1 MGARLKMRRRLYS
14 RRARSATKNQR
25 FEEIDFSAGIG
36 YRFSMK
42 RSPSREQSQ
51 AVILAID
58 IGTSSL
64 RTALF
69 DARARRLVRT
79 TAQEAYSLRVTA
91 DGGAELSP
99 QTLRQ
104 TLFRC
109 LAQTLRSYHA
119 DRTLRLRPIIA
130 VGTSCFWHSLL
141 GADESGRALT
151 PIYTWADSRCRE
163 DAARLRAEFSER
175 AVHARTGCM
184 LRSSFWPAKLLWLR
198 CTEPEFFACVAR
210 WVSPAEWLQRELC
223 GDARCSYAMASG
235 TGLFNPATLRWDAGI
250 LKRCR
255 ISQKELNTLS
265 EEPVR
270 ISTRW
275 GRKFPELR
283 EALWFPAIGDGAA
296 SNLGS
301 GATKTGV
308 AALNCGTSAAIRLVS
323 RVQRAR
329 APFGLFCYRVDA
341 ERLLIGGAVSN
352 AGNLRAWCLRQLN
365 LPSDP
370 QELER
375 ALAARPSPL
384 HGLTV
389 LPFWV
394 SERAPTWPE
403 DLHGTIVRL
412 KNSSSALD
420 ILQATREAV
429 FQRLAQIA
437 ELLPIR
443 KFVVSGGIQK
453 SPADMQRL
461 ADVLGRSL
469 IVCSEPEAS
478 LRGAAV
484 YALEKL
490 GVAAPLPPAGP
501 VIHPRLRFSRQYIVA
516 RRRQRELE
524 DLLRGFAT
532 M

>member
-1 MGARLKMRRRLYS
+1 MT
-14 RRARSATKNQR
+14 RSL
-25 FEEIDFSAGIG
+25 
-36 YRFSMK
+36 
-42 RSPSREQSQ
+42 SREQSS
-51 AVILAID
+51 ALILAID

-69 DARARRLVRT
+69 DAHGRRFLRT
-79 TAQEAYSLRVTA
+79 TAQEAYSLRVTP
-91 DGGAELSP
+91 DGGAEMSP
-99 QTLRQ
+99 QTLRRTFLQ
-104 TLFRC
+104 C
-109 LAQTLRSYHA
+109 LAKTLRVHRA

-141 GADESGRALT
+141 GVDENGRALT

-163 DAARLRAEFSER
+163 DAARLRAELSER
-175 AVHARTGCM
+175 MIQARTGCM
-184 LRSSFWPAKLLWLR
+184 LRSSYWPAKLLWLR
-198 CTEPEFFACVAR
+198 RTQPKVFTRVSH
-210 WVSPAEWLQRELC
+210 WMSPAEWLQRGLC
-223 GDARCSYAMASG
+223 GEARCSYAMANG
-235 TGLFNPATLRWDAGI
+235 TGLFKTAALRWDTTL
-250 LKRCR
+250 LKRCHISPKKLNALNEEPLR
-255 ISQKELNTLS
+255 ISA
-265 EEPVR
+265 
-270 ISTRW
+270 RW
-275 GRKFPELR
+275 ARKFPELR

-308 AALNCGTSAAIRLVS
+308 AALNVGTSAALRLVS
-323 RVQRAR
+323 HTKRAR
-329 APFGLFCYRVDA
+329 VPFGLFGYRIDA
-341 ERLLIGGAVSN
+341 RRLLIGGAVSN
-352 AGNLRAWCLRQLN
+352 AGNLRAWCLHQLD
-365 LPSDP
+365 LPSNP

-375 ALAARPSPL
+375 ALAARPTPL

-403 DLHGTIVRL
+403 DLHGAIVGL
-412 KNSSSALD
+412 KNSTSALD

-437 ELLPIR
+437 ELLPIQ

-461 ADVLGRSL
+461 ADVLGHSL

-484 YALEKL
+484 FALEKL
-490 GVAAPLPPAGP
+490 GVTVPAPPTGRE
-501 VIHPRLRFSRQYIVA
+501 IHPRLEYTRQYIVA
-516 RRRQRELE
+516 RRRQQRLE
-524 DLLRGFAT
+524 ELLRSGRLP
-532 M
+532 

>member
-1 MGARLKMRRRLYS
+1 MGACQEMRRRLYS
-14 RRARSATKNQR
+14 RRGRTATKNLR
-25 FEEIDFSAGIG
+25 REEIDFSAGIG
-36 YRFSMK
+36 YPFSMQ
-42 RSPSREQSQ
+42 RSLSREKSP
-51 AVILAID
+51 ALILAID

-69 DARARRLVRT
+69 DVRGKRFVQT

-99 QTLRQ
+99 PTLRQ
-104 TLFRC
+104 TLLRC
-109 LAQTLRSYHA
+109 LTRTLHTYHS

-163 DAARLRAEFSER
+163 DAAGLRAKLSER
-175 AVHARTGCM
+175 AIHARTGCM
-184 LRSSFWPAKLLWLR
+184 LRSSYWPAKLLWLLR
-198 CTEPEFFACVAR
+198 TQPKVFTRVAH
-210 WVSPAEWLQRELC
+210 WMSPAEWLQRELC
-223 GDARCSYAMASG
+223 GAAHCSYAMANG
-235 TGLFNPATLRWDAGI
+235 TGLFNLATLRWDTGL
-250 LKRCR
+250 LKRCH
-255 ISQKELNTLS
+255 IPSQKLNALS
-265 EEPVR
+265 EEPLR
-270 ISTRW
+270 ISTSW

-301 GATKTGV
+301 GATQPGV

-323 RVQRAR
+323 HGKRAR
-329 APFGLFCYRVDA
+329 VPFGLFGYRIDGK
-341 ERLLIGGAVSN
+341 RLLIGGAVSN
-352 AGNLRAWCLRQLN
+352 AGNLRAWCVQQLN
-365 LPSDP
+365 LPRDP

-375 ALAARPSPL
+375 AMVARPEPS

-403 DLHGTIVRL
+403 DLHGVIVGL
-412 KNSSSALD
+412 KNSTSALD

-443 KFVVSGGIQK
+443 KFVISGGIQK

-461 ADVLGRSL
+461 ADVLGSNL
-469 IVCSEPEAS
+469 MVCSEPEAS

-484 YALEKL
+484 FVLEKL
-490 GVAAPLPPAGP
+490 GVAVPLPVAGR
-501 VIHPRLRFSRQYIVA
+501 VIRPRLQFTRQYIVA
-516 RRRQRELE
+516 RQRQQRLE
-524 DLLRGFAT
+524 ELLRSSPLL
-532 M
+532 

>member
-1 MGARLKMRRRLYS
+1 MKRRLS
-14 RRARSATKNQR
+14 R
-25 FEEIDFSAGIG
+25 D
-36 YRFSMK
+36 
-42 RSPSREQSQ
+42 QSS
-51 AVILAID
+51 VLILSID

-69 DARARRLVRT
+69 DARSRRLVRT

-104 TLFRC
+104 TFLRC
-109 LAQTLRSYHA
+109 LAKTLRVYRT

-141 GADESGRALT
+141 GVDESGRALT
-151 PIYTWADSRCRE
+151 PIYTWADSRSRE
-163 DAARLRAEFSER
+163 DAARLRGEFSER

-198 CTEPEFFACVAR
+198 RTQPKLFASVTH
-210 WVSPAEWLQRELC
+210 WMSPAEWLQREFC
-223 GDARCSYAMASG
+223 GDACCSYAMASA
-235 TGLFNPATLRWDAGI
+235 TGLFNPATLRWDAGL

-255 ISQKELNTLS
+255 ISPRKLNALS
-265 EEPVR
+265 EEPLQSSAR
-270 ISTRW
+270 L
-275 GRKFPELR
+275 GRRFPELR

-301 GATKTGV
+301 GATKPGL
-308 AALNCGTSAAIRLVS
+308 AALNVGTSAAIRLVS

-341 ERLLIGGAVSN
+341 KRLLIGGAVSN
-352 AGNLRAWCLRQLN
+352 AGNLRTWCVRQLN
-365 LPSDP
+365 LPHDP
-370 QELER
+370 KELER
-375 ALAARPSPL
+375 ALAARLTPL

-403 DLHGTIVRL
+403 ELHGAIVGL

-484 YALEKL
+484 FAFEKL
-490 GVAAPLPPAGP
+490 GVTVPSPSAGR
-501 VIHPRLRFSRQYIVA
+501 VIHPRLQFTRQYMMA
-516 RRRQRELE
+516 RRRQQRLE
-524 DLLRGFAT
+524 KLLGSSRLL
-532 M
+532 

>member
-1 MGARLKMRRRLYS
+1 
-14 RRARSATKNQR
+14 
-25 FEEIDFSAGIG
+25 
-36 YRFSMK
+36 MK
-42 RSPSREQSQ
+42 RSLSRERSP
-51 AVILAID
+51 ALILAID

-69 DARARRLVRT
+69 DARARRLLPT
-79 TAQEAYSLRVTA
+79 TAQEAYSLRVTT

-99 QTLRQ
+99 QTLRR

-109 LAQTLRSYHA
+109 LAQTLRSYRS

-130 VGTSCFWHSLL
+130 AGTSCFWHSLL
-141 GADESGRALT
+141 GADENGRALT
-151 PIYTWADSRCRE
+151 PIYTWADSRCHE
-163 DAARLRAEFSER
+163 DATRLRAEFSER
-175 AVHARTGCM
+175 AIHARTGCM
-184 LRSSFWPAKLLWLR
+184 LRSSYWPAKLLWLR
-198 CTEPEFFACVAR
+198 RTQPKIFTRVAH
-210 WVSPAEWLQRELC
+210 WMSPAEWLQRELC
-223 GDARCSYAMASG
+223 GEARCSYAMASG
-235 TGLFNPATLRWDAGI
+235 TGLFNAATLRWDAGL
-250 LKRCR
+250 LKRCHIAPR
-255 ISQKELNTLS
+255 KLNPLS

-270 ISTRW
+270 ILSNL

-301 GATKTGV
+301 GATKPGM

-323 RVQRAR
+323 RIQRMR
-329 APFGLFCYRVDA
+329 VPFGLFGYRVDA
-341 ERLLIGGAVSN
+341 KRPLIGGAVSN
-352 AGNLRAWCLRQLN
+352 AGNLRVWCLRQLN
-365 LPSDP
+365 LPGNP
-370 QELER
+370 RELER
-375 ALAARPSPL
+375 ALAARPVPS

-394 SERAPTWPE
+394 SERSPTWPE
-403 DLHGTIVRL
+403 DLHGTIVGL

-443 KFVVSGGIQK
+443 KFVISGGIQK

-461 ADVLGRSL
+461 ADVLGRKL
-469 IVCSEPEAS
+469 VVCSEPEAS

-484 YALEKL
+484 FALEKL
-490 GVAAPLPPAGP
+490 GVTAPPPPAGR
-501 VIHPRLRFSRQYIVA
+501 VIHPRSQYTRQYVA
-516 RRRQRELE
+516 TRQRQRRLE
-524 DLLRGFAT
+524 ELLRCFAANE
-532 M
+532 

>member
-1 MGARLKMRRRLYS
+1 MQ
-14 RRARSATKNQR
+14 RS
-25 FEEIDFSAGIG
+25 S
-36 YRFSMK
+36 
-42 RSPSREQSQ
+42 SREQSS
-51 AVILAID
+51 ALILAID

-69 DARARRLVRT
+69 DARARRIVKT
-79 TAQEAYSLRVTA
+79 TAQEAYSLRVTP

-99 QTLRQ
+99 QTLRRTFLQCLTQ
-104 TLFRC
+104 TLHTYR
-109 LAQTLRSYHA
+109 A
-119 DRTLRLRPIIA
+119 DRTLHLRPIIA

-141 GADESGRALT
+141 GADENGRALT

-175 AVHARTGCM
+175 AIHARTGCM
-184 LRSSFWPAKLLWLR
+184 LRSSYWPAKLLWLR
-198 CTEPEFFACVAR
+198 RTRPKIFAQVAH
-210 WVSPAEWLQRELC
+210 WMSPAEWLQRELC
-223 GDARCSYAMASG
+223 GEARCSYAMANG
-235 TGLFNPATLRWDAGI
+235 TGLFNPTTLRWDAKL

-255 ISQKELNTLS
+255 ISSKKLNTLS
-265 EEPVR
+265 EEPLR
-270 ISTRW
+270 ISTHW

-283 EALWFPAIGDGAA
+283 EVLWFSAIGDGAA

-301 GATKTGV
+301 GATKPGV

-323 RVQRAR
+323 SVKRAR
-329 APFGLFCYRVDA
+329 VPFGLFAYRVDA
-341 ERLLIGGAVSN
+341 KRLLIGGAVSN
-352 AGNLRAWCLRQLN
+352 AGNLRAWCLQQLN
-365 LPSDP
+365 LPTDSK
-370 QELER
+370 ELER
-375 ALAARPSPL
+375 AMATRPAPL

-403 DLHGTIVRL
+403 DLHGTIVGL

-461 ADVLGRSL
+461 ADVLGHSL
-469 IVCSEPEAS
+469 VVCSEPEAS

-484 YALEKL
+484 FVLEKL
-490 GVAAPLPPAGP
+490 DVVVPPPSTGR
-501 VIHPRLRFSRQYIVA
+501 VILPRLQFTRQYIVA
-516 RRRQRELE
+516 RQRQRRLE
-524 DLLRGFAT
+524 ELLRSDPLL
-532 M
+532 

>member
-1 MGARLKMRRRLYS
+1 MQ
-14 RRARSATKNQR
+14 RS
-25 FEEIDFSAGIG
+25 S
-36 YRFSMK
+36 
-42 RSPSREQSQ
+42 SREQSS
-51 AVILAID
+51 ALILAID

-69 DARARRLVRT
+69 DARGGRLVRT
-79 TAQEAYSLRVTA
+79 TAQEAYSLRVTP

-99 QTLRQ
+99 QTLRR
-104 TLFRC
+104 TFLRC
-109 LAQTLRSYHA
+109 LTETLRTHRA

-141 GADESGRALT
+141 GMDESGRALT

-163 DAARLRAEFSER
+163 DAARLRADFSEH
-175 AVHARTGCM
+175 AIHARTGCM
-184 LRSSFWPAKLLWLR
+184 LRSSYWPAKLLWLR
-198 CTEPEFFACVAR
+198 RTRPKIFARAAH
-210 WVSPAEWLQRELC
+210 WMSPAEWLQRELC
-223 GDARCSYAMASG
+223 GAAHCSYAMANG
-235 TGLFNPATLRWDAGI
+235 TGLFNHTTLRWDAGL

-255 ISQKELNTLS
+255 ISSGKLNVLS
-265 EEPVR
+265 EEPLR
-270 ISTRW
+270 ISTHW

-283 EALWFPAIGDGAA
+283 EVLWFPAIGDGAA

-301 GATKTGV
+301 GATKPGV
-308 AALNCGTSAAIRLVS
+308 AALNCGTSAAIRLVT
-323 RVQRAR
+323 RVQQAR
-329 APFGLFCYRVDA
+329 VPFGLFAYRVDA
-341 ERLLIGGAVSN
+341 KRLLIGGAVSN
-352 AGNLRAWCLRQLN
+352 AGNLRAWCLQQLN
-365 LPSDP
+365 LPTNP
-370 QELER
+370 QKLER
-375 ALAARPSPL
+375 ALAARPIPS

-403 DLHGTIVRL
+403 DLRGTIAGL

-437 ELLPIR
+437 ELLSIR
-443 KFVVSGGIQK
+443 KFVISGGIQK

-469 IVCSEPEAS
+469 VVCSEPEAS

-484 YALEKL
+484 FALEKL
-490 GVAAPLPPAGP
+490 GVVVPPPPAGRT
-501 VIHPRLRFSRQYIVA
+501 IHPRLQFTRLYIVA
-516 RRRQRELE
+516 RRQQERLE
-524 DLLRGFAT
+524 ELLREVGA
-532 M
+532 

>member
-1 MGARLKMRRRLYS
+1 MWCNGYRRLVGDAS
-14 RRARSATKNQR
+14 INLRL
-25 FEEIDFSAGIG
+25 EEIDFSAGIG
-36 YRFSMK
+36 YPFSMT
-42 RSPSREQSQ
+42 RSSSREPSS
-51 AVILAID
+51 ALVLAID

-69 DARARRLVRT
+69 DARGRRLVRT

-99 QTLRQ
+99 QTLRRTFLQ
-104 TLFRC
+104 C
-109 LAQTLRSYHA
+109 LAKTLRVYRG

-163 DAARLRAEFSER
+163 DAARLRREFSER
-175 AVHARTGCM
+175 AVHGRTGCM
-184 LRSSFWPAKLLWLR
+184 LRSSYWPAKLLWLR
-198 CTEPEFFACVAR
+198 RTRPKFFAHVAR
-210 WVSPAEWLQRELC
+210 WMSPAEWLQRELC
-223 GDARCSYAMASG
+223 GEARCSYAMASG
-235 TGLFNPATLRWDAGI
+235 TGLFNPSTLRWDTRI

-255 ISQKELNTLS
+255 ISQEKLNALN

-275 GRKFPELR
+275 ARKFSELR

-301 GATKTGV
+301 GATTMGV
-308 AALNCGTSAAIRLVS
+308 AALNCGTSAAVRLVS
-323 RVQRAR
+323 RDRRAR
-329 APFGLFCYRVDA
+329 VPFGLFGYCVDA

-365 LPSDP
+365 LPSNP

-403 DLHGTIVRL
+403 DLHGTIVGL

-429 FQRLAQIA
+429 FQRLAQVA

-443 KFVVSGGIQK
+443 KFVISGGIQK

-461 ADVLGRSL
+461 ADVLGHNL

-484 YALEKL
+484 FALEKL
-490 GVAAPLPPAGP
+490 GVTVPSPPAGR
-501 VIHPRLRFSRQYIVA
+501 VIRPRLRFSRQYIVT
-516 RRRQRELE
+516 RRRQRRLE
-524 DLLRGFAT
+524 DLLHGFAANE
-532 M
+532 

>member
-1 MGARLKMRRRLYS
+1 M
-14 RRARSATKNQR
+14 
-25 FEEIDFSAGIG
+25 IG
-36 YRFSMK
+36 YPSNMK
-42 RSPSREQSQ
+42 RSISREQSS
-51 AVILAID
+51 ALILAID

-64 RTALF
+64 RIALF
-69 DARARRLVRT
+69 DASARRFLRT
-79 TAQEAYSLRVTA
+79 TAQEAYSLRVTP

-99 QTLRQ
+99 ETLRRTFLQ
-104 TLFRC
+104 C
-109 LAQTLRSYHA
+109 LAKTLRLYRA
-119 DRTLRLRPIIA
+119 DRTFRLRPIIA

-141 GADESGRALT
+141 GADEDGRALT

-163 DAARLRAEFSER
+163 DAARLRVELSER
-175 AVHARTGCM
+175 AIHARTGCM
-184 LRSSFWPAKLLWLR
+184 LRSSYWPAKLLWLR
-198 CTEPEFFACVAR
+198 RTRPKLFARAAR
-210 WVSPAEWLQRELC
+210 WMSPAEWLQRELC
-223 GDARCSYAMASG
+223 GDARCSYAMANG
-235 TGLFNPATLRWDAGI
+235 TGLFNLVTLRWDVRL

-255 ISQKELNTLS
+255 VSPGKLNALNQ
-265 EEPVR
+265 EPLR
-270 ISTRW
+270 ISTGW
-275 GRKFPELR
+275 ARKFSELR

-301 GATKTGV
+301 GATKKGV
-308 AALNCGTSAAIRLVS
+308 AALNVGTSAAIRLVS
-323 RVQRAR
+323 HGRWARV
-329 APFGLFCYRVDA
+329 PFGLFGYRIDA
-341 ERLLIGGAVSN
+341 KRLLIGGAVSN

-375 ALAARPSPL
+375 ALAARPAPL

-403 DLHGTIVRL
+403 DLHGAIVGL
-412 KNSSSALD
+412 KNSTSALD

-443 KFVVSGGIQK
+443 KFVISGGIQK

-484 YALEKL
+484 FTLEKL
-490 GVAAPLPPAGP
+490 GVTVPAPPAGRT
-501 VIHPRLRFSRQYIVA
+501 IHPRLRFSRQYIVA
-516 RRRQRELE
+516 RRRQKELE
-524 DLLRGFAT
+524 TLLRSFAA